1 MRPII
6 LITSSFLR
14 QRRWFL
20 LAYPFLAF
28 AIALMLTVPTG
39 VASNE
44 DFEFYFKQQ
53 SIYAVTVAVLLAA
66 QANYNERKSRR
77 ILGVLSKGIER
88 RDYLAGLLGGVFVS
102 SGLFLIGVGLGM
114 AWIAS
119 KMDLPLHSILVAMLL
134 MWLACCL
141 SAAITMFLATFLHPL
156 LAIAGTSVLI
166 GGGAAAQLKGMQAA
180 TLFPVYELN
189 SAALQLMEGEK
200 FHAIMVPVALIEI
213 VVFWLLAGLIFNRRD
228 IAVAIE

>member
-1 MRPII
+1 
-6 LITSSFLR
+6 
-14 QRRWFL
+14 
-20 LAYPFLAF
+20 
-28 AIALMLTVPTG
+28 
-39 VASNE
+39 
-44 DFEFYFKQQ
+44 
-53 SIYAVTVAVLLAA
+53 
-66 QANYNERKSRR
+66 
-77 ILGVLSKGIER
+77 
-88 RDYLAGLLGGVFVS
+88 
-102 SGLFLIGVGLGM
+102 
-114 AWIAS
+114 
-119 KMDLPLHSILVAMLL
+119 
-134 MWLACCL
+134 
-141 SAAITMFLATFLHPL
+141 MFLATFLHPL

>member
-119 KMDLPLHSILVAMLL
+119 KMDLPLHSVVVAMLL
-134 MWLACCL
+134 MW
-141 SAAITMFLATFLHPL
+141 